1 MSAPTSL
8 YEWFSRSVPGGGVA
22 LEAPDATL
30 SYAELDAAAGRLARR
45 VLERLG
51 HVPRRV
57 GLLANRSAAACTGYL
72 AVLRLGA
79 TVVPLHPEGP
89 AARNALIVRQADVD
103 LVLTSDTARQPDIG
117 SPLLSIH
124 DTASTG
130 RADTGDGPAV
140 RAARPEDIAY
150 ILFTSGSTG
159 TPKGVPVP
167 HRAVSAFLG
176 HVVAKY
182 GTGPGARVAQTF
194 DLTFDPSVFGLFAA
208 WAGGGTAVI
217 PDRADLMAPVR
228 FVNRAAITHW
238 ISVPSVAALAR
249 RLRQLVPDA
258 MPGLRWSLFCGEPL
272 PTALA
277 GAWARSAPG
286 GSVENLYGPTELTI
300 TCLEHRLSGTDPKTA
315 NGTVPVGLP
324 YPHLEHLV
332 LDADGRPA
340 DEGELCLRGPQRF
353 PGYLDPAVNSGR
365 FLAFDPRTDTSTVLT
380 GPDAVPGPGHWYR
393 TGDRVVRQAGVLVHL
408 GRLDNQVKV
417 RGHRVE
423 LGELEVALL
432 EEPGVLEAAAVPV
445 EDVSGTAL
453 RLCYVGE
460 SCEPEA
466 LLARLRER
474 LPPYMVPAELVRLAA
489 LPLNANGKVDRRA
502 LITAATHW
510 GEDA

>member
-1 MSAPTSL
+1 MSAPTTL
-8 YEWFSRSVPGGGVA
+8 YAWFSSSVPGGGIA

-45 VLERLG
+45 VVERLG
-51 HVPRRV
+51 HIPRRV

-79 TVVPLHPEGP
+79 TVVPLHPQAP
-89 AARNALIVRQADVD
+89 AARNTLIVRQADID
-103 LVLTSDTARQPDIG
+103 LVLTSDTAGTPDLG
-117 SPLLSIH
+117 SPVLSLH
-124 DTASTG
+124 DTAPV
-130 RADTGDGPAV
+130 APEDTGDGPVGRAV
-140 RAARPEDIAY
+140 GPEDIAY

-167 HRAVSAFLG
+167 HRAVSAFLD

-182 GTGPGARVAQTF
+182 DTGPGSRVAQTF

-208 WAGGGTAVI
+208 WGGGGTAVI

-228 FVNRAAITHW
+228 FVNRAEITHW

-249 RLRQLVPDA
+249 RLRQLTPDA

-272 PTALA
+272 PAGLA

-286 GSVENLYGPTELTI
+286 GPVENLYGPTELTV

-332 LDADGRPA
+332 LDAAGRPA

-353 PGYLDPAVNSGR
+353 PGYLDPAVNAGR
-365 FLAFDPRTDTSTVLT
+365 FLAFDPRTGTTTVLT
-380 GPDAVPGPGHWYR
+380 GPDAVPGPEHWYR
-393 TGDRVVRQAGVLVHL
+393 TGDRVARQYGALVHL

-432 EEPGVLEAAAVPV
+432 DEPGVLEAAAVAV
-445 EDVSGTAL
+445 EDASGTAL

-460 SCEPEA
+460 PREPEA

-502 LITAATHW
+502 LATAAAQR
-510 GEDA
+510 GEDS